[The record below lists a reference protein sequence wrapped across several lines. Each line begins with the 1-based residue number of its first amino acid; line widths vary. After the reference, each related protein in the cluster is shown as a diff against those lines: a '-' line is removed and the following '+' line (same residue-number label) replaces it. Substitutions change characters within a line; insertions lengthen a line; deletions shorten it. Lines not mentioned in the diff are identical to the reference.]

1 MSTILV
7 LEDEIATRSVI
18 VLNMKGAGFNVL
30 EADTGEAALELLSKY
45 NIDVVL
51 LDVML
56 PGIDG
61 FQVCKSIRENNEKIG
76 IIMLSTHVQDKV
88 QCLLIGADDYIEKP
102 LSLIEVNA
110 RVQALLR
117 RIKVNNKKM
126 EFILSKPFILNLQQ
140 EKLYKEGIII
150 DLTPTEYVI
159 LEYLMKNQNKPISR
173 GTLLNKIWGEN
184 YVGET
189 KVVDVNISRLR
200 QKVESDPSKPQ
211 FLITVWGKGYTWKES
226 EY

>member
-7 LEDEIATRSVI
+7 LEDAMETRSVI
-18 VLNMKGAGFNVL
+18 VLNLKRAGFNVL
-30 EADTGEAALELLSKY
+30 EVDTGEAALELLSKY

-51 LDVML
+51 LDLML

-76 IIMLSTHVQDKV
+76 IIMLSACVQDKV
-88 QCLLIGADDYIEKP
+88 EGLIIGADDCIEKP
-102 LSLIEVNA
+102 FSPIELNA

-117 RIKVNNKKM
+117 RIKVNNEKM
-126 EFILSKPFILNLQQ
+126 ESIPSGSFVLNLRQ

-159 LEYLMKNQNKPISR
+159 LEYLMKNQSKPISR
-173 GTLLNKIWGEN
+173 GALLNKIWG
-184 YVGET
+184 
-189 KVVDVNISRLR
+189 KLCR
-200 QKVESDPSKPQ
+200 
-211 FLITVWGKGYTWKES
+211 
-226 EY
+226 